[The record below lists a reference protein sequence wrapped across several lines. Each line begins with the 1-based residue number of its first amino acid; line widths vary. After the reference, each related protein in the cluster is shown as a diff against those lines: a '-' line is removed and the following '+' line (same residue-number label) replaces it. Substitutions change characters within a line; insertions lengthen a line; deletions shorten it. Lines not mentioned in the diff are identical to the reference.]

1 MFIKDA
7 WKDLKFWKISEAWF
21 VTHDVIY
28 HGECSMCTWENSEI
42 YCFWIICLIDIN
54 YFQLVHVFFNA
65 WVSLLISCLDDLSID
80 VSGVLKSPTIIV
92 LLPISTLSVQ
102 FSHSVVSDS
111 LQSHGC
117 QASLSITN
125 SQSLVKLMSILSVH
139 RAIHPS
145 HPLSSPSSSTFNLS

>member
-1 MFIKDA
+1 VFIKDT
-7 WKDLKFWKISEAWF
+7 WKDFKFWKISEAWF
-21 VTHDVIY
+21 VTQDVIY

-42 YCFWIICLIDIN
+42 YCFWIICLM
-54 YFQLVHVFFNA
+54 FFNA
-65 WVSLLISCLDDLSID
+65 WVSVLISSLDDLSIG

-102 FSHSVVSDS
+102 FSRSVVSDS
-111 LQSHGC
+111 LWSHGR

-139 RAIHPS
+139 HAIHPS